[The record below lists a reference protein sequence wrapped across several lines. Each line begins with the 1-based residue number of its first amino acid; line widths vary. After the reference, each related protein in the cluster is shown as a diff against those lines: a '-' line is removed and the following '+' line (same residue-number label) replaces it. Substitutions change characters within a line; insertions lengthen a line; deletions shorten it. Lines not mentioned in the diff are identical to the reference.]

1 MSTTPKHPIQPLVPD
16 LEGTLRFK
24 QNAIVRFLLDG
35 GRHNMNDL
43 AVMNFSDED
52 REQFAQLIG
61 YSLRGYGELSYVSD
75 ASYETASIMSQ
86 SGVSEEQAR
95 IEHLESVLGTVR
107 AGLKIAAPAV
117 FKIHPDDLTS

>member
-1 MSTTPKHPIQPLVPD
+1 MSVTPRHPTQPLVAD
-16 LEGTLRFK
+16 SEGTIRFK
-24 QNAIVRFLLDG
+24 QNAIVRFLLDE
-35 GRHNMNDL
+35 GRHDMNAL

-61 YSLRGYGELSYVSD
+61 YSLSGYGELSYVSD

-95 IEHLESVLGTVR
+95 IEHLEFVLGTVR

-117 FKIHPDDLTS
+117 FKVHPDDLTS